1 MSNLKDFYLNEYMR
15 EEVRLYLLQYLT
27 DKAVIKV
34 FAQEDTKAIA
44 EAKGVIDE
52 AFENLDLL
60 FSSKST
66 VKEIIN
72 ESR

>member
-1 MSNLKDFYLNEYMR
+1 MR